1 MPSQKDW
8 DKLVQ
13 DVAQMRKGSVA
24 SALKMREGWVR
35 GGAPISEASGFN
47 AIPAGARYSD
57 GEFVELGTSVYFW
70 EASGGNDA
78 GAGYWNLIN
87 SRDELDEKFVPFLKR
102 WKLERLPQTD
112 RIILEIA
119 VYEILTVEDIPTS
132 VSINEAVK
140 LAKKFG
146 TSSSSSYING
156 VLSNFVKSL

>member
-1 MPSQKDW
+1 MS
-8 DKLVQ
+8 
-13 DVAQMRKGSVA
+13 RIET
-24 SALKMREGWVR
+24 REHAMELLFQTGFR
-35 GGAPISEASGFN
+35 NDPISEQIDLFRETYPE
-47 AIPAGARYSD
+47 IIEDEDYFLD
-57 GEFVELGTSVYFW
+57 IVY
-70 EASGGNDA
+70 GV
-78 GAGYWNLIN
+78 IN

-156 VLSNFVKSL
+156 VLNNFVKSL